1 MSRRLALTA
10 LPVVALAVAVL
21 PAHAAAPK
29 QIKGSYDVT
38 LPPNPT
44 LEATGQVGDGC
55 DTSPLPSGTDD
66 HAFKVP
72 AAGTLQVVLDS
83 ADPTGTNNTDWDLY
97 VLDADREIID
107 SSHGATSHEETI
119 SKFKKGAPVTIQ
131 VCNLAGNPEAKV
143 SYTFTYKK

>member
-10 LPVVALAVAVL
+10 LPVVAIALAVV

-38 LPPNPT
+38 KPPNPT
-44 LEATGQVGDGC
+44 LEATGQASDGC
-55 DTSPLPSGTDD
+55 DSSPIPSGTDD

-83 ADPTGTNNTDWDLY
+83 PDPTGTGNTDWDLY
-97 VLDADREIID
+97 VLDADREVID
-107 SSHGATSHEETI
+107 SSHGGSSHEETV

-131 VCNLAGNPEAKV
+131 VCNLAGSPEAKV

>member
-10 LPVVALAVAVL
+10 LPVVAVALAVL

-29 QIKGSYDVT
+29 QIKGSYDVN

-55 DTSPLPSGTDD
+55 DSSPLPTGTDD

-72 AAGTLQVVLDS
+72 AAGVLDVHLDS
-83 ADPTGTNNTDWDLY
+83 EDPTGTNNTDWDLY
-97 VLDADREIID
+97 VLDSDREIID
-107 SSHGATSHEETI
+107 SSHGGTSHEETI
-119 SKFKKGAPVTIQ
+119 SKFKKAQPVTIQ
-131 VCNLAGNPEAKV
+131 VCNLAGSPQAKV

>member
-10 LPVVALAVAVL
+10 LPVVAIALAVV

-38 LPPNPT
+38 APPNPT
-44 LEATGQVGDGC
+44 LEATGQLGDGC

-72 AAGTLQVVLDS
+72 AAGTLDVHLDS
-83 ADPTGTNNTDWDLY
+83 DDPTGTNNTDWDLY
-97 VLDADREIID
+97 ILDKDREIID
-107 SSHGATSHEETI
+107 SSHGGTSHEETI
-119 SKFKKGAPVTIQ
+119 SKFKAAAPVTIQ
-131 VCNLAGNPEAKV
+131 VCNLAGSPQAKV
-143 SYTFTYKK
+143 TYTFTYKK